1 MYWFCLCVAFALFPT
16 LVSTLAVP
24 RAFPGL
30 NTTLLSLVRDNAI
43 NSSTQSWEI
52 GTLTEALTEVEWP
65 RLSVFL
71 PGSVLPPLILPWWES
86 ADDVLT
92 IAETVVGQRAN
103 GSLPL
108 ADGLGS
114 VGDPASLGQA
124 VLLRNWTRRDL
135 TDTRFSTAAGEQLGY
150 LLSFAPRAD
159 SGAISHRDDQVQLW
173 ADFVYMV
180 PPFIAYF
187 GVLQNDDYGGPA
199 LLQIAYDQIRLYRDA
214 LFDADANL
222 WRHVTLGSWEDSG
235 HWTTG
240 NGWAAAGAMRVLAT
254 IKRSRFASEMQ
265 SQQNDLVQWIDEI
278 LTGVWYYQQS
288 NGTLLNYVDQPDSF
302 ADSASTA
309 LLAATTLRYSV
320 LTSVTKHDAAALR
333 ALELVFSSVDEDGWL
348 LNTVNPEAWTTLTQ
362 NGAHSAEAQ
371 SFVLLLAAAW
381 AVY

>member
-1 MYWFCLCVAFALFPT
+1 MYWFCVCVTIALFPILAAT
-16 LVSTLAVP
+16 RAVP

-30 NTTLLSLVRDNAI
+30 NTTLLRLVRDNAV

-52 GTLTEALTEVEWP
+52 GTLAEALTEAEWP

-71 PGSVLPPLILPWWES
+71 PGSVLPPLILPWWEN

-92 IAETVVGQRAN
+92 IAETVVDQRAN

-150 LLSFAPRAD
+150 LLGSAPRAD

-187 GVLQNDDYGGPA
+187 GVLQNDDDGGLA
-199 LLQIAYDQIRLYRDA
+199 LLQIAYDQIPPEMVGLPPARCVSWLRSSA
-214 LFDADANL
+214 LAL
-222 WRHVTLGSWEDSG
+222 HP
-235 HWTTG
+235 
-240 NGWAAAGAMRVLAT
+240 
-254 IKRSRFASEMQ
+254 EMQ
-265 SQQNDLVQWIDEI
+265 SQQSDLAQWVDEI

-309 LLAATTLRYSV
+309 LLAAATLRYSL
-320 LTSVTKHDAAALR
+320 LTSDTKHDAAALR

-348 LNTVNPEAWTTLTQ
+348 LNTVDPEAWTTLTQ

-371 SFVLLLAAAW
+371 SFMRGRFDDDSL
-381 AVY
+381 